1 MKTVCTNHNN
11 KIDDAI
17 ESLRALAFTD
27 ASTRNKSQSF
37 DSTFIDNYADVPGQ
51 STAPCKLLV
60 MLPLISSFSH

>member
-1 MKTVCTNHNN
+1 VKTVCTNHNN

-37 DSTFIDNYADVPGQ
+37 DSTFIDNCADVPGQ